1 MLVIIQVAKLLTDI
15 GAASLDDVL
24 EIFNMAPI
32 GGEEGKR
39 RVQTLNMVN
48 ANKADKYQIGEGGD
62 TDDDTKENNGQ

>member
-1 MLVIIQVAKLLTDI
+1 
-15 GAASLDDVL
+15 
-24 EIFNMAPI
+24 MAPI